1 MSETCNDTCTVAHP
15 ACTHPLPNTTTHNHR
30 FKPGGVS
37 PVYYLSASGT
47 IPHIPAERDS
57 KITICNTN
65 EAHTFKHVCA
75 DTLCIISHC
84 TPYTIK
90 PVCYIVHIH
99 RYTIYFTHHSG
110 DFPELC
116 SLLPLYIH
124 VQTVQ
129 KCHPFNSCLYTRS
142 GVHTV
147 TQCRLPL

>member
-65 EAHTFKHVCA
+65 ETHTFKHVCA

-90 PVCYIVHIH
+90 PVCYIVHVH

-110 DFPELC
+110 DFTLQGKQK
-116 SLLPLYIH
+116 SLILSTCHIH
-124 VQTVQ
+124 NLASHISHCCAALTYALT
-129 KCHPFNSCLYTRS
+129 F
-142 GVHTV
+142 HT
-147 TQCRLPL
+147 